1 MLVLEQLQPL
11 CVSEEKFCTTFFH
24 FPRAEE
30 TRGVR
35 EGGREGGREGRE
47 GRREGGEGGRGG
59 EGREGGREGREGGRG
74 GEGREG
80 GREGG
85 KGGCMCKVG
94 NDCDKIIFHVIVK
107 YCLIKISLYYSI
119 FIFSL

>member
-30 TRGVR
+30 TRGVS
-35 EGGREGGREGRE
+35 EGGREGGRRGEGGRE
-47 GRREGGEGGRGG
+47 KGREEREGGE
-59 EGREGGREGREGGRG
+59 
-74 GEGREG
+74 

-85 KGGCMCKVG
+85 KGGCVCKVG
-94 NDCDKIIFHVIVK
+94 NDCDKIIFHVVVK
-107 YCLIKISLYYSI
+107 YCLIKISIYYSI

>member
-30 TRGVR
+30 TRGVS

-47 GRREGGEGGRGG
+47 GRREGGRRG
-59 EGREGGREGREGGRG
+59 EGGREG
-74 GEGREG
+74 GEGRG

-85 KGGCMCKVG
+85 KGGCVCKVG
-94 NDCDKIIFHVIVK
+94 NNCDKIIFHVIVK

>member
-30 TRGVR
+30 TRGVS
-35 EGGREGGREGRE
+35 EGGREGGI
-47 GRREGGEGGRGG
+47 
-59 EGREGGREGREGGRG
+59 
-74 GEGREG
+74 
-80 GREGG
+80 EGG

-94 NDCDKIIFHVIVK
+94 NNNFPCNCNIA
-107 YCLIKISLYYSI
+107 S
-119 FIFSL
+119 